1 MALFTSRDRLATVA
15 DELFR
20 SLSSEGYSIIA
31 PSTGNTDP
39 HDLVRTFLDTEQAVL
54 LGARAFWQGVDIPG
68 DACQAVV
75 IEKLPFDVP
84 GDPLIQRRGELIE
97 RDGGN
102 SFMDFMLPRMLLRL
116 KQMIGRLIRTPTD
129 RGLVVIVE
137 PRCEKRYFQA
147 IYDALPPGARHA
159 RVRVTDLD
167 RILDEFLASR

>member
-1 MALFTSRDRLATVA
+1 MATVA

-20 SLSSEGYSIIA
+20 NLASEGYSIIA

-39 HDLVRTFLDTEQAVL
+39 HELVRTFRDTDQAVL

-116 KQMIGRLIRTPTD
+116 KQMIGRLIRTPSD

-137 PRCEKRYFQA
+137 PRCDRRYFER

-159 RVRVTDLD
+159 RIRIRDLTT
-167 RILDEFLASR
+167 ILDEFLAGR